1 MEGNLRLKIDWARL
15 IVGRQFTL
23 VLLCIWG
30 QFSNFKP
37 PGGLYLQGRFNEGFF
52 TLPVW
57 GAYTWRGLFSEFYGI
72 IIIIVMM
79 MMMMTTTTSNNTW
92 SKCLKVIYLT
102 IIIIIIERD
111 LLAWSVTQIEEGFW
125 PWWIT
130 TPKIYQMKDEK
141 NMIHSNNFKFLLQLY
156 LFIDFFKMFACF
168 LVQFQNLKRC
178 FNLTCPKKV
187 SDIYCTF
194 KIFCISLHLLQ

>member
-1 MEGNLRLKIDWARL
+1 MEGNLHLKIDWASL
-15 IVGRQFTL
+15 IVGLKFTL

-37 PGGLYLQGRFNEGFF
+37 PGGLYFQGRFNRGFS

-57 GAYTWRGLFSEFYGI
+57 GAYIWRGLFSEFYGI
-72 IIIIVMM
+72 IIIIAMM

-102 IIIIIIERD
+102 IIVIIIIERD
-111 LLAWSVTQIEEGFW
+111 LFSWRVMQIEEGFW

-130 TPKIYQMKDEK
+130 DPKIYQMKDEK
-141 NMIHSNNFKFLLQLY
+141 NIIHSNNKFLLQLY
-156 LFIDFFKMFACF
+156 LFKKFTCF
-168 LVQFQNLKRC
+168 SVQFQNLKRC
-178 FNLTCPKKV
+178 FNLTCSKKV
-187 SDIYCTF
+187 SDFYCAF

>member
-15 IVGRQFTL
+15 LVGRKFTL

-37 PGGLYLQGRFNEGFF
+37 PGAYIFRGGLTEDFLHYRFG
-52 TLPVW
+52 
-57 GAYTWRGLFSEFYGI
+57 GAYIWRGLFSEFYGI

-111 LLAWSVTQIEEGFW
+111 LLAWSVMQIEEGFW

-156 LFIDFFKMFACF
+156 LFIDFFKTFACF